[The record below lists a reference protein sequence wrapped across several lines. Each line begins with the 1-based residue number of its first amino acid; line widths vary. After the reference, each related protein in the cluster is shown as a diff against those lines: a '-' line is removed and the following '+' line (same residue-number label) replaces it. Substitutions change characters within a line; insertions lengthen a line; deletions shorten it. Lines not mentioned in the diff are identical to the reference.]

1 MELNN
6 GTNLQEHPAAEE
18 ISSVQTAESDQL
30 VTSYGVVSREYVEQL
45 IKRSGG
51 LVTKPKKS
59 VGKRVFSWFVGIAGA
74 LAFLFACFCFCF
86 HVFRYVFPSSDIS
99 HEAQIPYDDDFFFSP
114 DNDYEKE
121 EDKEED
127 PPSSEP
133 SAGNVQTS
141 NAGLGIV
148 VSELDKE
155 LSQNYG
161 LPGGLV
167 ILGITEN
174 SSFTGSDVREFDIIT
189 SADGV
194 EITSTASL
202 SILLNKHQ
210 IGDEFT
216 VTITRFSDGFPE
228 SFEITVTLIDKT
240 A

>member
-6 GTNLQEHPAAEE
+6 GTNLQELPAKDT
-18 ISSVQTAESDQL
+18 SSVQTAESDQL

-51 LVTKPKKS
+51 LVTKPEKS
-59 VGKRVFSWFVGIAGA
+59 VGKRIFSWFVGIVGA
-74 LAFLFACFCFCF
+74 LAFLFACGCFCF
-86 HVFRYVFPSSDIS
+86 HVFRYVFPSSDVS
-99 HEAQIPYDDDFFFSP
+99 HGAQIPYDDDFFFSP
-114 DNDYEKE
+114 DDDYGKE
-121 EDKEED
+121 DDKED
-127 PPSSEP
+127 TPSSEP
-133 SAGNVQTS
+133 SGGNVQTS

-155 LSQNYG
+155 LSQGYG

-174 SSFTGSDVREFDIIT
+174 SSFIGSDVREFDIIT
-189 SADGV
+189 SADGI

-228 SFEITVTLIDKT
+228 SFDITVTLIDKT